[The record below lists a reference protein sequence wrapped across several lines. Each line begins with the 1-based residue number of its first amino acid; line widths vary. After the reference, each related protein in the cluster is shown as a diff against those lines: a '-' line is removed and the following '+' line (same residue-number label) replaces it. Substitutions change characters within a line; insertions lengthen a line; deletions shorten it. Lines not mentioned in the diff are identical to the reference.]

1 MWNRVRLSGSFFHD
15 CPDSLTKIRWR
26 QGYTGLASTKS
37 PGDIGRSGTGSLN
50 MIWGLPSA
58 STSLEEVSTLLPCS
72 CGASIDG
79 NEQLR
84 SRVGFVLPPQH
95 AFPPSVH
102 IPPFTLHFLRAGPL
116 STRLGSGHRQRQPP
130 SGKTSR
136 VSEC

>member
-1 MWNRVRLSGSFFHD
+1 
-15 CPDSLTKIRWR
+15 
-26 QGYTGLASTKS
+26 
-37 PGDIGRSGTGSLN
+37 

-116 STRLGSGHRQRQPP
+116 STRLGSGHRQRQPRIACCDYLYGFGRE
-130 SGKTSR
+130 SHGGAHSVTY
-136 VSEC
+136 